1 MGVEEW
7 VMNKLFVIFSFFGGG
22 TYASFFCWKKKKDL
36 AGVIIIP
43 IHLNGTYA
51 SLYSCIPSYE
61 PKLTVSFWNSHH
73 YGFWLLSLPLYK
85 SFCRIHPSLLKQG
98 MAKFNWSIFK
108 FLFFLIPYWLI
119 AIPQNINFFLIN
131 SGPRFPFSLL
141 GVDTILGDDK
151 NVLSHSAKFFSLPK
165 QRSTP
170 MIQSYLTLVSEFS
183 PFLSVNKFVFF
194 FFLIE

>member
-1 MGVEEW
+1 M
-7 VMNKLFVIFSFFGGG
+7 LPFFAG
-22 TYASFFCWKKKKDL
+22 KKKKKKISRVWSL
-36 AGVIIIP
+36 SRSTWTGP
-43 IHLNGTYA
+43 YA

-73 YGFWLLSLPLYK
+73 PGFWLLSLSLYK

-108 FLFFLIPYWLI
+108 FFFFCFNTLLAYCYPSKYS
-119 AIPQNINFFLIN
+119 FFFNKLAT
-131 SGPRFPFSLL
+131 GPRFPFSLL
-141 GVDTILGDDK
+141 GVDTILWDDK
-151 NVLSHSAKFFSLPK
+151 NVLSHSLKFFSIPK

-170 MIQSYLTLVSEFS
+170 MIQSYLTLLSEFS

-194 FFLIE
+194 FFDRISLC